1 MISVATISTF
11 TVGQRLGLHDACM
24 HVRLSKFTIR
34 DIAQAV
40 PVRAVEK
47 IWSVA
52 PEFTNVNMNS
62 ET

>member
-1 MISVATISTF
+1 MM
-11 TVGQRLGLHDACM
+11 HACM
-24 HVRLSKFTIR
+24 CGLRLSKFTIR

>member
-1 MISVATISTF
+1 
-11 TVGQRLGLHDACM
+11 M